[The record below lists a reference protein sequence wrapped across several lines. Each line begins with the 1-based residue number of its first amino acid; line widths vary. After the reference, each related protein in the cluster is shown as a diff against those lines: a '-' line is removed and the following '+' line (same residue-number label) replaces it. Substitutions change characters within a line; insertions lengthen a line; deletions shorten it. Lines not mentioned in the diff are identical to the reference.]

1 MVFAG
6 APIDPDCLAPNG
18 LAETGADA
26 SFIVTLL
33 LAAVILGASGWLLM
47 RKHYRGALSVL
58 AIGALGAAVFAPV
71 NAPSASAEETRD
83 GICVTE
89 TPQPTD
95 ATTPVSTPTDR
106 PEPTPTDTPTPTETP
121 KPAVGSIAGTVWGD
135 SRTFGGQSG
144 VAYVTPGKRT
154 EECVLPRPV
163 PHVSVADAAP
173 LPEESTEPSPPAS
186 EPAPPATEPE
196 PPATEPEPPAP
207 EPVCTPEIGW
217 GSANNED
224 PRVQQFPGLAEA
236 MAAGEI
242 EVVLLDA
249 NGVAIAQKPVNPADG
264 TYRFDNVP
272 VGDGYKVDFRFIKAP
287 TKNSIHTYQGF
298 GYWPDYD
305 PDPSSPDMTSRYYV
319 PNADGTAGPI
329 DLRVEKW
336 DGTVEMIK
344 VPATHEFG
352 PSSREVKQALI
363 DAGYDM
369 DGAAPY
375 VIIDLTEWS
384 KNNISTDLVPSIR
397 YFSNGSYDEEIYPFP
412 NNEMSFSAA
421 SPENQ
426 VDVPTKDYIFVS
438 DQDPSMS
445 RPVSVVA
452 DTTTEHVNAEVHY
465 GYPRG
470 TIS

>member
-1 MVFAG
+1 MV
-6 APIDPDCLAPNG
+6 PNG

-95 ATTPVSTPTDR
+95 ATTPVNTPTA
-106 PEPTPTDTPTPTETP
+106 TPTPTETP

-154 EECVLPRPV
+154 EECVGPRPL
-163 PHVSVADAAP
+163 PQASEADATP
-173 LPEESTEPSPPAS
+173 LPEESTEPSPPAT
-186 EPAPPATEPE
+186 EPEPPVTEPE
-196 PPATEPEPPAP
+196 PPATEPALP
-207 EPVCTPEIGW
+207 EPVCAPELGW
-217 GSANNED
+217 GSANED
-224 PRVQQFPGLAEA
+224 PRVPQSPGLAEA
-236 MAAGEI
+236 LAAGEI

-249 NGVAIAQKPVNPADG
+249 NGVEIAQKPLNPADG

-272 VGDGYKVDFRFIKAP
+272 VGDGYKVDFRFVKAP
-287 TKNSIHTYQGF
+287 TKNSINLYLGF
-298 GYWPDYD
+298 PYWLDYD
-305 PDPSSPDMTSRYYV
+305 ADPSGPDETSRFYV

-329 DLRVEKW
+329 DLRIETM
-336 DGTVEMIK
+336 DGAVEMIQ

-352 PSSREVKQALI
+352 PSSREIKQALL

-369 DGAAPY
+369 DVNPPL
-375 VIIDLTEWS
+375 VTIDMTEWS
-384 KNNISTDLVPSIR
+384 KNNIGTDLMPSVR
-397 YFSNGSYDEEIYPFP
+397 LPSNGSYDEYVFPFP
-412 NNEMSFSAA
+412 NTEVSFSAA

-438 DQDPSMS
+438 EQDPSMS

-452 DTTTEHVNAEVHY
+452 DTTTEAVNAEVHY